1 MTGALTVAH
10 APHRS
15 ELTGA
20 LHEKHRLLPAQYGD
34 FIAPAAF
41 GALKTFLWVALTCS
55 ESLAARGGLTL
66 RGARREGA
74 CKDASGN
81 TRAYYRRG
89 RLSWLASVRAAR
101 GQCKR
106 GLRRQFLHRRAAQHR
121 ASARPP
127 AFRAAASPRDVSALY
142 RRGRD
147 LYPRL
152 PRLPGALSARPRANH
167 QDQRARRDQHAGPR
181 QAPARQDPAGFDFGS
196 LRRPRSPPAAGEI
209 LGTGQPDRSALVLRR
224 GQALRRDAIL
234 RLLAPA
240 PAAHQGGAHLQYL
253 WSAHA
258 PQ

>member
-66 RGARREGA
+66 RAARREGA

-81 TRAYYRRG
+81 TRADYRRG
-89 RLSWLASVRAAR
+89 RLSRLASVRAAAR

-106 GLRRQFLHRRAAQHR
+106 WLRRPILHRRTAQHR
-121 ASARPP
+121 ASARPE
-127 AFRAAASPRDVSALY
+127 AFRAPASRRDVAALY
-142 RRGRD
+142 RSGRD

-181 QAPARQDPAGFDFGS
+181 
-196 LRRPRSPPAAGEI
+196 
-209 LGTGQPDRSALVLRR
+209 
-224 GQALRRDAIL
+224 
-234 RLLAPA
+234 
-240 PAAHQGGAHLQYL
+240 
-253 WSAHA
+253 
-258 PQ
+258 